1 MRVKAQHMFNRLH
14 TAANEASLVKIV
26 DEDEY
31 LDIGNV
37 KRRELLEITRDFYP
51 SPLNA
56 AIDGI
61 MNLMGVMEQ
70 MGFVEEMQGEEA
82 EMVRAMAMIFRGEE
96 GKEEVTMVSRGPTS
110 VVFLAKSRYLMVDQ
124 DEFRGPMSVFGKVQK
139 LIPNGGSLDLF
150 DFLKLPSAI
159 RGEASLKKEL
169 LDMFSS
175 WPKELGGP
183 VPEESMRVPGP
194 AIVVAPVAVY
204 EA

>member
-1 MRVKAQHMFNRLH
+1 MRRRD
-14 TAANEASLVKIV
+14 IV
-26 DEDEY
+26 
-31 LDIGNV
+31 
-37 KRRELLEITRDFYP
+37 EITRDFSP

-70 MGFVEEMQGEEA
+70 MGFVEEMKSEEA
-82 EMVRAMAMIFRGEE
+82 EMVRMMAMVFQGEE

-110 VVFLAKSRYLMVDQ
+110 VVFPAKSRYVVVDQ

-139 LIPNGGSLDLF
+139 LVPKNESLDLF
-150 DFLKLPSAI
+150 DFLKLPRAI
-159 RGEASLKKEL
+159 RGEASLKREL
-169 LDMFSS
+169 LEMFSS

-183 VPEESMRVPGP
+183 VPKESIRVPGP
-194 AIVVAPVAVY
+194 AIVVTPVAVY